1 MTPLLDRRR
10 ELELITT
17 ALRTAATAGSGSLI
31 VVTGGIGT
39 GKTAL
44 LRALPALAQRH
55 GTRTLTAGGAPL
67 ERDLPYGL
75 AGQLLEPLRPGAALE
90 PPGPDPYGEL
100 LAPVAEHSA
109 REPLLLLVDDLHWAD
124 PPSLRWL
131 GRLARRLPDWP
142 VTLVAALREGDPGA
156 EEPRVQDITDRA
168 AHVLRPGPLTQAG
181 TAALVAAAL
190 GRPADPAYVTA
201 CREAT
206 GGNPMFLTAT
216 LAALSGAGHGH
227 GDLVPAAERARTVRE
242 LRLPALRE
250 RLAVALRSQPGPVRE
265 LAKALAVLGDGTDPE
280 LVGRLAGLDTTG
292 QEEAAR
298 GLRRLGLLAE
308 GPEPRFVHH
317 AVRDAVEDS
326 MTPPEHEHVHVLAA
340 LLLHRGGHPAEQTAA
355 QLLAA
360 PSCQDGWTVEALRAA
375 AEAAERRGAHQDA
388 ARYLRRALLGASPS
402 GPDRAALLVDLATV
416 ERAFDPLAAVRHISQ
431 ALLLLPSA
439 AQRAEAAVRIPPS
452 LLGGGPPPVVEAVGK
467 LACELGEPGR
477 LTGDERELALG
488 LEARLRHAAVT
499 GPGGLPLC
507 AARLRELGPAP
518 ALGTAAER
526 ELVTVLLHGATM
538 SQSLSAAEVAPLA
551 GRVLQ
556 HEPASPDHVHT
567 ALPLLVH
574 VLIATDSLEAIGP
587 WLRTAR
593 ERARARRATV
603 PQALVAIERTH
614 VLVAQGRLADAR
626 ASADEALALGVADWA
641 TLQSMTAVVLV
652 ALETRDAE
660 LARRLLSYRPEGADH
675 GYRPSSLQLI
685 RGSCAARRGDLPTAL
700 EYFLDWGRSAER
712 ADWRNPAVFPWRA
725 WAAGLHY
732 RLGETGRAHDL
743 VDEEYVR
750 ATAWGAPVAIGR
762 AQRVKGALT
771 AGEKGIA
778 LLRESAA
785 TLEGAVNGMER
796 ARTALLLG
804 RRLLRAGRA
813 EAETWLRLARDQ
825 ALVCGAPWLAEGAGR
840 DLRTLAGSRTRQ
852 TVAALTRAERR
863 VAGLAARGASNREIA
878 EQLEV
883 SSRAV
888 EKHLTHAYRKLNLA
902 GRTQLADVPDL
913 LAELGAAVPP
923 GPYRTAAG
931 DRTEPKHR
939 GT

>member
-1 MTPLLDRRR
+1 MTPLLDRSR

-17 ALRTAATAGSGSLI
+17 ALRTAATAGSGSLL

-44 LRALPALAQRH
+44 LRALPALAERH

-67 ERDLPYGL
+67 ERDLPFGL

-100 LAPVAEHSA
+100 LGPVADHSA

-131 GRLARRLPDWP
+131 GHLARRLPAWP
-142 VTLVAALREGDPGA
+142 VTLVVALREGDPGA

-168 AHVLRPGPLTQAG
+168 AHVLRPGPLTPAG
-181 TAALVAAAL
+181 TAALVAAAF
-190 GRPADPAYVTA
+190 GRPADPAYVAA

-216 LAALSGAGHGH
+216 LAALSGD
-227 GDLVPAAERARTVRE
+227 GDGDEPVAARARAVRE

-280 LVGRLAGLDTTG
+280 LTGRLAGLDATG

-308 GPEPRFVHH
+308 GPAPRFVHH

-326 MTPPEHEHVHVLAA
+326 MTPAEQEDVHVLAA
-340 LLLHRGGHPAEQTAA
+340 LLLHRGGHPAEQAAA

-360 PSCQDGWTVEALRAA
+360 PSCRDGWAMEALRAA
-375 AEAAERRGAHQDA
+375 AEAAGRRGAHEDA
-388 ARYLRRALLGASPS
+388 ARYLRRALLGAPPS

-452 LLGGGPPPVVEAVGK
+452 LLGGGPQPVVEAVGK

-556 HEPASPDHVHT
+556 YEPASPDHVHT

-574 VLIATDSLEAIGP
+574 VLIAADSLEAIGP
-587 WLRTAR
+587 WLETAR

-626 ASADEALALGVADWA
+626 ACADEALALGAADWA

-660 LARRLLSYRPEGADH
+660 LSRRLLSYRPEGADH
-675 GYRPSSLQLI
+675 GYRPSSLQLV

-732 RLGETGRAHDL
+732 RLGDTGRAHDL
-743 VDEEYVR
+743 IDEEYAR
-750 ATAWGAPVAIGR
+750 ATAWGTPVAIGR

-785 TLEGAVNGMER
+785 TLDGAVNGMER

-840 DLRTLAGSRTRQ
+840 DLRTLAGSRTRPA
-852 TVAALTRAERR
+852 VAALTRTERR
-863 VAGLAARGASNREIA
+863 VAGLAAGGASNREIA

-888 EKHLTHAYRKLNLA
+888 EKHLTHAYRKLNVA
-902 GRTQLADVPDL
+902 GRSQLGEVAGL
-913 LAELGAAVPP
+913 LAEPGTAVPP
-923 GPYRTAAG
+923 GP
-931 DRTEPKHR
+931 
-939 GT
+939 